1 MKHLLKKHRML
12 SVGIFLAAV
21 LSIIYAAI
29 LSPAG
34 KSTGSFSEFCT
45 TLFREEM
52 KSNTMNL
59 HFTLKD
65 PKAAGIDSYEITL
78 GSLSGDSPH
87 NQARQLKKLSEELKK
102 YSHRSLKGKDRL
114 TCRLL
119 SDYISRQQN
128 LAAYPYYDEPL
139 TPSGGVTSQLPVLLA
154 EYPFGNTRDIEDY
167 LGLLSQMDTYFSG
180 ILDYEQKKADA
191 GLFMSDEACLKV
203 IEGCEVFTE
212 HPDDNFLIDTFSNRL
227 NAMDGLTDTQKNAYL
242 KQHSKVLS
250 DHVIPAYS
258 QMIKGLT
265 MLLGRGHNNWGLCNF
280 PEGKAYYEAVVSAD
294 TGCDDSVEDLFSQI
308 AKARREDLTFCQ
320 NLLEKNPKL
329 ASQSPKPDAALKE
342 ENAMLSRLQK
352 EILTDFPAPPQT
364 EVEICHVDPALSEYL
379 APAFYITAPID
390 DISHNRIYINDAKN
404 DTDIYYFTTL
414 AHEGYPGHLYQT
426 ICTSSY
432 GAPEVLSLLNYP
444 GYTEGWATYTEMQA
458 FYYAG
463 LDQDLASLL
472 QHNQAATL
480 SLYATAD
487 IGIHYFGW
495 KKEKIAA
502 FWSEYGVD
510 DTATVKRITDLI
522 LEEPGSYLKYYVGYL
537 KFRQMR
543 EQLALENKSFSVSA
557 FHEAILRTGPSPF
570 SVLEETVRDQL
581 K

>member
-308 AKARREDLTFCQ
+308 TKARREDLTFCQ

-463 LDQDLASLL
+463 LDPDLASLL

-495 KKEKIAA
+495 EKEKIAA

-522 LEEPGSYLKYYVGYL
+522 LEEPGNYLKYYVGYL

>member
-227 NAMDGLTDTQKNAYL
+227 NAMDGLTDTQKNTYL

-364 EVEICHVDPALSEYL
+364 DVEICHVDPALSEYL

-444 GYTEGWATYTEMQA
+444 GYTEGWATYTEMQS

-463 LDQDLASLL
+463 LDPDLASLL

-495 KKEKIAA
+495 EKEKIAA

-522 LEEPGSYLKYYVGYL
+522 LEEPGNYLKYYVGYL

>member
-154 EYPFGNTRDIEDY
+154 EYTFRNTRDIKDY
-167 LGLLSQMDTYFSG
+167 LGLLSQMDTYFLG

-308 AKARREDLTFCQ
+308 TKARREDLTFCQ

-444 GYTEGWATYTEMQA
+444 GYTEGWATYTEMQS

-463 LDQDLASLL
+463 LDPDLASLL

-495 KKEKIAA
+495 EKEKNAA

-522 LEEPGSYLKYYVGYL
+522 LEEPGNYLKYYVGYL

-570 SVLEETVRDQL
+570 SILEETVRDQL

>member
-212 HPDDNFLIDTFSNRL
+212 HPDDNFLIDTFSSRL

-432 GAPEVLSLLNYP
+432 GAPEVRSLLNYP

-463 LDQDLASLL
+463 LDPDLASLL

-495 KKEKIAA
+495 EKEKNAA

-522 LEEPGSYLKYYVGYL
+522 LEEPGNYLKYYVGYL

>member
-154 EYPFGNTRDIEDY
+154 EYTFRNTRDIKDY
-167 LGLLSQMDTYFSG
+167 LGLLSQMDTYFLG

-242 KQHSKVLS
+242 KQHSRVLS

-342 ENAMLSRLQK
+342 ENAMISRLQK

-432 GAPEVLSLLNYP
+432 GAPEVRSLLNYP

-495 KKEKIAA
+495 EKEKNAA

-522 LEEPGSYLKYYVGYL
+522 LEEPGNYLKYYVGYL